1 MTAMNDYQGMV
12 PYPMIFPNAEEGV
25 VGVTLPQKVGKAR
38 AGEYRFVEAYCVEQ
52 DCDCRRA
59 AILVVNDKRK
69 KVATIEFGFDPDD
82 PLSGPFLDE
91 HVKQASG
98 AEDLLLVFVDL
109 INANPDWL
117 KGMYRHYKEVRK
129 KMDGHAY
136 RGKAFPKPGSVLRF
150 IKPPE
155 EEENFF
161 KDFQKLLEASV
172 RTPPTGGRKKK
183 GAAKTQGTLFPEE
196 LHTLEDMTEWVE
208 RYRQQANIPFD
219 SHDARQAELR
229 SYLLSH
235 DRLADDFAKLLVA
248 CFEEESR
255 IDHLNAAML
264 LLTDTFEI
272 LRVDQERRRSDA
284 QQRMEEWQS
293 ALARH
298 VFAAGVD
305 PHLGTLVTQV
315 LLSTRIEILPMLHDA
330 NSQRM
335 ITMTDAD
342 PDFAANPEQALF
354 SLLNELAEQGA
365 DNPHELY
372 EALLQLL
379 AVGDTEVQVTLCRLM
394 LGVDHPVIREAAVLM
409 LFHPQP
415 EVRVGVAQ
423 LLSEV
428 DGRYL
433 TPASLRRLIVARNWF
448 PESLRTLIDQAVTNA
463 RKARVECAPLPKRVE
478 IIVHASAVDGANAQ
492 TFQVFIHD
500 GKGFLCC
507 SIMPKKG
514 HGVADA
520 FLIPLAGKRERN
532 ELLDMVKS
540 ETGAIEVSTDYLH
553 KRICQ
558 ALADGAA
565 EGKVPCHWLVTIAER
580 LGTDQWKAASFD
592 AALELAA
599 LRADLERRGGKFIT
613 PRYRQQALAASE
625 AWAEQPFA
633 WSWFED
639 DIEVDEVVQKTL
651 AKKRRFDPDS
661 CIAEIFKKILQP
673 RRAQWLERLILTTL
687 WLKAAKKPPVP
698 WEEMF
703 CVAAAVADATVPLD
717 EIPLMVMIAGH
728 SFGAFI
734 GRQEE
739 GR

>member
-1 MTAMNDYQGMV
+1 MDEMNDYQGMV
-12 PYPMIFPNAEEGV
+12 PYPLIFSDAEEGV
-25 VGVTLPQKVGKAR
+25 VGVTLPRKVGKAK

-52 DCDCRRA
+52 DCDCRRT
-59 AILVVNDKRK
+59 AILVMNDKRK
-69 KVATIEFGFDPDD
+69 VVATIEFGFDPDD
-82 PLSGPFLDE
+82 PLAGPYLDE

-98 AEDLLLVFVDL
+98 AEDLLRVFVDL
-109 INANPDWL
+109 INGNPDWL
-117 KGMYRHYKEVRK
+117 KGMHQNYKKVRK
-129 KMDGHAY
+129 KIDGRAY
-136 RGKAFPKPGSVLRF
+136 RGKAFPKPGAVLRF

-155 EEENFF
+155 EEEEFF
-161 KDFQKLLEASV
+161 EEFKRLLAASV
-172 RTPPTGGRKKK
+172 RTPQLGGRKKK
-183 GAAKTQGTLFPEE
+183 GGEKAQGTLCPEGP
-196 LHTLEDMTEWVE
+196 HTPEDIAGWVE
-208 RYRQQANIPFD
+208 RYRQEADLPFG

-229 SYLLSH
+229 SYLLNH
-235 DRLADDFAKLLVA
+235 DGAADDFAKLLVA
-248 CFEEESR
+248 CFEEEAENDR
-255 IDHLNAAML
+255 LDAAMQ

-284 QQRMEEWQS
+284 QQRMVRWQT

-298 VFAAGVD
+298 IFASRVD

-315 LLSTRIEILPMLHDA
+315 LLNARVEILPLLHDA
-330 NSQRM
+330 NTQRM
-335 ITMTDAD
+335 IAHADAD
-342 PDFAANPEQALF
+342 FVADPKQALLG
-354 SLLNELAEQGA
+354 LLGELEEQGI
-365 DNPHELY
+365 DNPHEFFD
-372 EALLQLL
+372 AILQML
-379 AVGDTEVQVTLCRLM
+379 AVGDAEVQVNLCHLM
-394 LGVDHPVIREAAVLM
+394 LDVDHPIIREAAVLM

-415 EVRVGVAQ
+415 EVRTGVAQ

-428 DGRYL
+428 DGRCL

-448 PESLRTLIDQAVTNA
+448 PESSRSCIDQTVTNA

-478 IIVHASAVDGANAQ
+478 MTVHASAVDGANAQ
-492 TFQVFIHD
+492 TFQVLIPD

-520 FLIPLAGKRERN
+520 FLIPLPGKSERN
-532 ELLDMVKS
+532 EFLGMLHR
-540 ETGAIEVSTDYLH
+540 ETGAIEVATDYLH

-565 EGKVPCHWLVTIAER
+565 QGKVPCHWLVAIAER
-580 LGTDQWKAASFD
+580 LGTDQWKAAPFD

-613 PRYRQQALAASE
+613 PRYRQQALTASE
-625 AWAEQPFA
+625 VWAQEQPFA

-651 AKKRRFDPDS
+651 AKKRRVDPEL
-661 CIAEIFKKILQP
+661 CLNVIIEKILQP
-673 RRAQWLERLILTTL
+673 RRAQWLERLVLTAL
-687 WLKAAKKPPVP
+687 WLKATKKPPVP

-703 CVAAAVADATVPLD
+703 YVCEAVADEAVPLA

-728 SFGAFI
+728 SFGAFM

-739 GR
+739 RG